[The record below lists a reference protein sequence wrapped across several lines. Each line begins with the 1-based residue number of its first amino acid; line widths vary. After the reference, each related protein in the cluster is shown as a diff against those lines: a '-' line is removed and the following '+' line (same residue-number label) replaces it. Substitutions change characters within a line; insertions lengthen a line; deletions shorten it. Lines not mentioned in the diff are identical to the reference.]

1 MFKKL
6 QFRLT
11 FLYTLTTGVIL
22 TLVVISISINSQL
35 SLIHRIDEDFQT
47 QVMNVTTKLQT
58 DNSFNITWL
67 AATETENDLLIHI
80 EENGVALL
88 FKGAWEP
95 RSGRDYLLEKAASKA
110 RELGTDIS
118 TRPVTTYSISPVFE
132 ITGNHKDRYQCI
144 AMSYPS
150 PKGYKSVLLLY
161 YISPSLQTLNRQRLF
176 FAGMD
181 ILGIAALFLVARIF
195 VRRSLRPI
203 KQSKRRQQE
212 FIAAASHELRSPLM
226 VIQTSAQAIGA
237 DPARMALFT
246 ANICAECKRMA
257 RLISDMLTLASA
269 DSGNWPVQF
278 STLDPNTFLLDLFE
292 AYEPVCRER
301 KVPFRLD
308 LSEDTLPMIQGDQ
321 ERLSQLL
328 GILIDNAL
336 AYCGNQMPLLLKAFA
351 SRNQLLIQVIDHGP
365 GIPDDQKEQVFD
377 RFFRS
382 DKSRKDK
389 QHFGLGLSIARELAI
404 LHEGGL
410 TIRDTEGGGC
420 TFVLNLPIQD

>member
-35 SLIHRIDEDFQT
+35 SLIRRIDENFQT

-58 DNSFNITWL
+58 DRSFNITWL

-95 RSGRDYLLEKAASKA
+95 PSGRDYLLEKAASKA

-118 TRPVTTYSISPVFE
+118 VRPVTTYSISPVFE
-132 ITGNHKDRYQCI
+132 ITGDHRDRYQCI

-150 PKGYKSVLLLY
+150 NKGYKSVLLLY
-161 YISPSLQTLNRQRLF
+161 YISPSLQILNRQRLF
-176 FAGMD
+176 FACMD
-181 ILGIAALFLVARIF
+181 ILGIAALFLAARIF
-195 VRRSLRPI
+195 VKRSLRPI

-237 DPARMALFT
+237 DPARTELFT
-246 ANICAECKRMA
+246 ANICAECRRMA

-269 DSGNWPVQF
+269 DSGNWTVRF
-278 STLDPNTFLLDLFE
+278 SALDPNTFLLDLFE
-292 AYEPVCRER
+292 TYEPVCRER

-377 RFFRS
+377 RFYRS
-382 DKSRKDK
+382 DISRKDK

-404 LHEGGL
+404 LHKGEL
-410 TIRDTEGGGC
+410 TIQDTKGGGC
-420 TFVLNLPIQD
+420 TFVLSLPVHD

>member
-1 MFKKL
+1 
-6 QFRLT
+6 
-11 FLYTLTTGVIL
+11 
-22 TLVVISISINSQL
+22 
-35 SLIHRIDEDFQT
+35 
-47 QVMNVTTKLQT
+47 
-58 DNSFNITWL
+58 
-67 AATETENDLLIHI
+67 
-80 EENGVALL
+80 
-88 FKGAWEP
+88 
-95 RSGRDYLLEKAASKA
+95 
-110 RELGTDIS
+110 
-118 TRPVTTYSISPVFE
+118 
-132 ITGNHKDRYQCI
+132 
-144 AMSYPS
+144 
-150 PKGYKSVLLLY
+150 
-161 YISPSLQTLNRQRLF
+161 
-176 FAGMD
+176 
-181 ILGIAALFLVARIF
+181 
-195 VRRSLRPI
+195 
-203 KQSKRRQQE
+203 
-212 FIAAASHELRSPLM
+212 M

-404 LHEGGL
+404 LHKGGL